1 MTNIS
6 RPHIIS
12 SPLPGQQRNIDIQL
26 LLILYWIINE
36 RTQLNKLIV
45 FKFMLAI
52 VKNTTIKLLKN
63 KLQISQHKCIVLQ
76 LFQCNCLLFYR

>member
-12 SPLPGQQRNIDIQL
+12 SPLPGQQRNIDIQF
-26 LLILYWIINE
+26 LLILYCITNE

-52 VKNTTIKLLKN
+52 IKNTTIKLFKN
-63 KLQISQHKCIVLQ
+63 KLQIVQHKCIV
-76 LFQCNCLLFYR
+76 